1 MKKNLLKS
9 KALLLILSAALSFLV
24 FYLYFSPLPNLKE
37 FLEREYS
44 VDFFDRNGNLLQATS
59 LSSGLRREFVSFED
73 IPEEIKKAFVKAED
87 RRFYLHK
94 GADFLSISRALFQN
108 IKNGKTVSGAS
119 TITMQL
125 SRLIN
130 PGENRN
136 FRGKIKETLYA
147 FRLEKRLS
155 KDKILELYLNNIPF
169 GNNLEGIRS
178 ASRYYFS
185 KDLANLSK
193 EETMLLSVIPRR
205 PKTYSPKTNP
215 ENASKKAAAVFGYP
229 EEKLLEAAENSRNA
243 DFSWPFEFPHLVE
256 EAKKN
261 LSENQKNLETQKR
274 LKKQTEVFL
283 TVDLEL
289 QKFSEFALKNALR
302 GQEKSRIFN
311 ASLVVLENESGNIL
325 SWIGNPFW
333 SDFENSGQIDG
344 VLVKNQM
351 GSAMKP
357 FLFASALESGKFS
370 AYQILE
376 DIPMEF
382 GSEKIYLP
390 RNFNNRYNGPV
401 LFRNALASSLNI
413 PAVSILSEISVPAY
427 LEKLNALGFRS
438 LESGGEKNGLGLALG
453 SGEVTLLE
461 LVSAFSVFTRDGIYI
476 EPEYLKENGG
486 KSGQKTNDK
495 KESRKVFSSDTSRQ
509 IADFLGDKSA
519 RATGF
524 GLSQVF
530 QTKYPSIFKTGTA
543 NQFQNIVAVGATPE
557 YSVGVWMGNFSG
569 NTVVGKTGSSLPAKA
584 AREVLDFLT
593 EDGATSFCEPENFS
607 KIKICAISGM
617 YPNENCHSVLEEYAE
632 NSKIGEIKNNVCIWH
647 RKNEHGKTITYFP
660 AEFQEWHSHN
670 HINSQIEYSS
680 SPLSIASP
688 NDGSVFFI
696 SETDLASQGI
706 PVKVTGGFSEHGEL
720 NVFYDGEPLSE
731 NGEKIIVK
739 RPFEFLL
746 PLEKGFHSLS
756 VVLGDETQEISFE
769 VR

>member
-1 MKKNLLKS
+1 MKKNLS
-9 KALLLILSAALSFLV
+9 KAALLIFSCALSFLV
-24 FYLYFSPLPNLKE
+24 FYLYFSPLPNLEE

-59 LSSGLRREFVSFED
+59 LSSGLRREFVPSEK
-73 IPEEIKKAFVKAED
+73 IPSEIKKAFVKAED

-94 GADFLSISRALFQN
+94 GADFFSMGRALAQN
-108 IKNGKTVSGAS
+108 IKNRKTVSGAS

-125 SRLIN
+125 SRMIN
-130 PGENRN
+130 PGGSRN
-136 FRGKIKETLYA
+136 IYGKIRETLYA

-169 GNNLEGIRS
+169 GNNTEGIRS

-193 EETMLLSVIPRR
+193 EEIMLLSVIPRR

-215 ENASKKAAAVFGYP
+215 ENASQKAAAVFNCP

-261 LSENQKNLETQKR
+261 LSEKQKNMKTQKR
-274 LKKQTEVFL
+274 LMKQTEVFL
-283 TVDLEL
+283 TVNLEL
-289 QKFSEFALKNALR
+289 QKFSEFALKNALK

-311 ASLVVLENESGNIL
+311 ASLVVLENETGNIL

-357 FLFASALESGKFS
+357 FLFAAALDSGKFS
-370 AYQILE
+370 AYRILE

-427 LEKLNALGFRS
+427 LEKLNDLGFRS

-476 EPEYLKENGG
+476 EPEYLEENAG
-486 KSGQKTNDK
+486 KSGQKTK
-495 KESRKVFSSDTSRQ
+495 AEKESRKVFSSDTSRQ
-509 IADFLGDKSA
+509 IADFLSDKSA

-569 NTVVGKTGSSLPAKA
+569 NTVVGKTGSSLPAKT
-584 AREVLDFLT
+584 AREVLDFLSEESRT
-593 EDGATSFCEPENFS
+593 PFREPENLT
-607 KIKICAISGM
+607 KIKICALSGM
-617 YPNENCHSVLEEYAE
+617 YPNGNCPSVLEEYAE
-632 NSKIGEIKNNVCIWH
+632 NSKIGETKSKVCIWH
-647 RKNEHGKTITYFP
+647 RKNGDGKLMTYFP

-670 HINSQIEYSS
+670 HINSHIEYSS
-680 SPLSIASP
+680 SPLSIVSP
-688 NDGSVFFI
+688 NNGSVFFT
-696 SETDLASQGI
+696 SGTDLRNQGI
-706 PVKVTGGFSEHGEL
+706 PVKVTGGFSENDALE
-720 NVFYDGEPLSE
+720 VFYDGKPLYE
-731 NGEKIIVK
+731 NGEKAILK
-739 RPFEFLL
+739 RPFDFLL
-746 PLEKGFHSLS
+746 PVEKGFHRLY
-756 VVLGDETQEISFE
+756 VVLGDEIQEIVFE